1 MEITVWEWRT
11 VMRYFKLPIE
21 NDKTLIEKKTD
32 VAIYWELNI
41 NCWEWEIVAWEKEI
55 TMRDYRLLFLSRW
68 TTASKRNISL
78 KMAEQLSA
86 EYFTKFV
93 DSLKSTT
100 ERDFRLSRIV
110 HVGLEILCQ
119 EALGIQNNA
128 YRHITV
134 SKFLFKPVW
143 AVRIVFSRLIKK
155 DFRYFKC
162 IMPWS
167 KGKNSIGILCKFKRE
182 TGVPY
187 YKGNDRATAWD

>member
-1 MEITVWEWRT
+1 MKLAYITTTSEIEITLREWRT

-93 DSLKSTT
+93 NSLKSTI

-110 HVGLEILCQ
+110 HVGLEICARKL
-119 EALGIQNNA
+119 
-128 YRHITV
+128 
-134 SKFLFKPVW
+134 
-143 AVRIVFSRLIKK
+143 
-155 DFRYFKC
+155 
-162 IMPWS
+162 
-167 KGKNSIGILCKFKRE
+167 
-182 TGVPY
+182 
-187 YKGNDRATAWD
+187 